1 MVETVRRN
9 FTRSHSL
16 HKVRLIVPW
25 RGVALQLLD
34 LGGELPCNS
43 STFEG
48 SCLATPRGLER
59 ELLATPWGIANG
71 AAHQKR
77 ITRKIEC

>member
-34 LGGELPCNS
+34 LRGELPCNS
-43 STFEG
+43 
-48 SCLATPRGLER
+48 LGLER